1 MMLKLLGKRDASDC
15 GLTVLELL
23 HMSIMYLRMSEM
35 GEDSLYFLN
44 TINILLKFVEVYNFS
59 MQMGS
64 FRGS

>member
-1 MMLKLLGKRDASDC
+1 
-15 GLTVLELL
+15 
-23 HMSIMYLRMSEM
+23 M

>member
-1 MMLKLLGKRDASDC
+1 
-15 GLTVLELL
+15 
-23 HMSIMYLRMSEM
+23 M

-44 TINILLKFVEVYNFS
+44 TINILLKFVEVYNFC